1 MGVIRLL
8 ALAAF
13 VAYSRGD
20 LWDVTGHDSER
31 ELAADEHHRG
41 DLRIAF
47 GSCNRHD
54 RAQDLW
60 PAVRSLSADAW
71 VWLGDAIYADG
82 KVDNVRRYGG
92 RAFHRDA
99 YATQNEHPEYAALR
113 AETRI
118 LGTWDDHDYGFN
130 NAGAEWRE
138 KEFAQRA
145 FLDFL
150 GEPQGSPRRARAGVY
165 EAYTFRGL
173 GASGAGSARLILL
186 DLRFHASARDGTLL
200 GDAQW
205 EWFERL
211 MLGRRTGVPRG
222 ADEGAD
228 GADDYDAYSA
238 DADDDGDADG
248 REPCVAFDG
257 AEMNENTD
265 CDPVDVTI
273 VGSSVQVHA
282 HTQELLAKLGIGMDI
297 ESWNDYPA
305 ERRRLFDVV
314 AAANG
319 RGTKTVVLSG
329 DVHHSE
335 IGGSPAGCDLPSEL
349 VEITSSGMTH
359 GVLEELPTKW
369 LRRLARHAT
378 WGVEYLP
385 PWLFPDVGNLRRRR
399 YVGYNFG
406 EVVVDFGGAECGDE
420 GADCGDEGADDDA
433 FDAAV
438 DASPP
443 AANRSPASEAPDFLR
458 PSVPSVPRSVGRPR
472 SDGAREPTVSLRIR
486 GVDGSVK
493 LSKTTPFS
501 ALEGS
506 WTEYGARGASAS
518 RSRAECRG
526 ESSLTAAQTW
536 RLPVMLAGVT
546 LAGAAGTSLALWW
559 LWREVG
565 RVRRK
570 RKSD

>member
-20 LWDVTGHDSER
+20 LWDVTGHDSAR
-31 ELAADEHHRG
+31 ETAADEHHRG

-138 KEFAQRA
+138 KEFAQRL

-150 GEPQGSPRRARAGVY
+150 GEPLGSPRRTRAGVY

-173 GASGAGSARLILL
+173 GASQTGSARLILL
-186 DLRFHASARDGTLL
+186 DARFHASAKDGTLL
-200 GDAQW
+200 GDEQW

-211 MLGRRTGVPRG
+211 MLGRRTGAEGAEGGAEGAEDYYDGDDEGRPSSEPRG
-222 ADEGAD
+222 G
-228 GADDYDAYSA
+228 
-238 DADDDGDADG
+238 
-248 REPCVAFDG
+248 CVVFDG

-282 HTQELLAKLGIGMDI
+282 HTQELLAKMGIGMDI

-305 ERRRLFDVV
+305 ERRRLFDLV
-314 AAANG
+314 AAANV
-319 RGTKTVVLSG
+319 RTRAVVLSG

-359 GVLEELPTKW
+359 GVLEELPFKF
-369 LRRLARHAT
+369 LRRLARHAK
-378 WGVEYLP
+378 WGMEYLP

-406 EVVVDFGGAECGDE
+406 EVVVDFGVGWDGGAEGGAE
-420 GADCGDEGADDDA
+420 GGVDDDA

-443 AANRSPASEAPDFLR
+443 ANRSPASERDFLR
-458 PSVPSVPRSVGRPR
+458 DDVSSSSSSSSSSSRVGRAPR
-472 SDGAREPTVSLRIR
+472 AAAREPTVSLRIR
-486 GVDGSVK
+486 GVDGGVK
-493 LSKTTPFS
+493 LSKTVPFS
-501 ALEGS
+501 ALEGE
-506 WTEYGARGASAS
+506 WADYGARGASVS

-536 RLPVMLAGVT
+536 RLPVMLVGVA
-546 LAGAAGTSLALWW
+546 LAGPAGTSLALWW

-570 RKSD
+570 RKAD

>member
-1 MGVIRLL
+1 M
-8 ALAAF
+8 
-13 VAYSRGD
+13 
-20 LWDVTGHDSER
+20 
-31 ELAADEHHRG
+31 
-41 DLRIAF
+41 
-47 GSCNRHD
+47 
-54 RAQDLW
+54 
-60 PAVRSLSADAW
+60 
-71 VWLGDAIYADG
+71 
-82 KVDNVRRYGG
+82 
-92 RAFHRDA
+92 
-99 YATQNEHPEYAALR
+99 
-113 AETRI
+113 
-118 LGTWDDHDYGFN
+118 
-130 NAGAEWRE
+130 
-138 KEFAQRA
+138 
-145 FLDFL
+145 
-150 GEPQGSPRRARAGVY
+150 
-165 EAYTFRGL
+165 
-173 GASGAGSARLILL
+173 
-186 DLRFHASARDGTLL
+186 
-200 GDAQW
+200 
-205 EWFERL
+205 
-211 MLGRRTGVPRG
+211 PRG

-238 DADDDGDADG
+238 DDGDG
-248 REPCVAFDG
+248 REPCVVFDG
-257 AEMNENTD
+257 AELNENTD
-265 CDPVDVTI
+265 CDSVDVTI

-282 HTQELLAKLGIGMDI
+282 HTQELLAKMGIGMDI

-314 AAANG
+314 AAANR

-359 GVLEELPTKW
+359 GVLEELPYKW
-369 LRRLARHAT
+369 MRRLARHAT

-420 GADCGDEGADDDA
+420 GAECGDA

-443 AANRSPASEAPDFLR
+443 ANRSPASEAPDFLR
-458 PSVPSVPRSVGRPR
+458 DVSSVPRSVGRPR
-472 SDGAREPTVSLRIR
+472 LDGAREPTVSLRIR

-493 LSKTTPFS
+493 LSKTVPFS

-506 WTEYGARGASAS
+506 WSEYGARGAAVS

-546 LAGAAGTSLALWW
+546 LAGPAGTSLALRW

>member
-20 LWDVTGHDSER
+20 LWDVTGHDSAQET
-31 ELAADEHHRG
+31 AADEHHRG

-60 PAVRSLSADAW
+60 PAVRSLSPDAW

-138 KEFAQRA
+138 KEFAQRL

-150 GEPQGSPRRARAGVY
+150 GEPRGSPRRTRAGVY

-173 GASGAGSARLILL
+173 GASGTGSARLILL

-211 MLGRRTGVPRG
+211 MVGRRRTNARG

-228 GADDYDAYSA
+228 EGAEDYY
-238 DADDDGDADG
+238 DG
-248 REPCVAFDG
+248 EPRGCVVFDG

-282 HTQELLAKLGIGMDI
+282 HTQELLAKMGIGMDI
-297 ESWNDYPA
+297 ESWNEYPA
-305 ERRRLFDVV
+305 ERRRLFDLI
-314 AAANG
+314 AAANS
-319 RGTKTVVLSG
+319 RTRSLVLSG

-359 GVLEELPTKW
+359 GVMDELPTKF
-369 LRRLARHAT
+369 LRRMARHAT

-406 EVVVDFGGAECGDE
+406 EVVVDFGVDWDGGAEG
-420 GADCGDEGADDDA
+420 GADGGADDDA

-443 AANRSPASEAPDFLR
+443 ANRSPASSSSSAR
-458 PSVPSVPRSVGRPR
+458 VGRAPR
-472 SDGAREPTVSLRIR
+472 AAARDPTVSLRIR
-486 GVDGSVK
+486 GVDGGVK
-493 LSKTTPFS
+493 LAKTVPFS
-501 ALEGS
+501 ALEGG
-506 WTEYGARGASAS
+506 WAEYGARGASVS
-518 RSRAECRG
+518 QSRAECRG

-536 RLPVMLAGVT
+536 RLPVMLVGVA
-546 LAGAAGTSLALWW
+546 LAGPAGTSLALLR

-570 RKSD
+570 RKAD